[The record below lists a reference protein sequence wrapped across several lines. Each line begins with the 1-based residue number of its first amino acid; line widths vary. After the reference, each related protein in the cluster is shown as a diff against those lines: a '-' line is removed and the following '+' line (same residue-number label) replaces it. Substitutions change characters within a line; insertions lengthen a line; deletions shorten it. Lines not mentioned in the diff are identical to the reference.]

1 MYYQK
6 MQFKHQ
12 NKLQLRKK
20 EKEKTV
26 HITGITKEKSTE
38 KVKQRKGGENT

>member
-1 MYYQK
+1 
-6 MQFKHQ
+6 MQCKHQ
-12 NKLQLRKK
+12 NKLQLRNK

-38 KVKQRKGGENT
+38 KVKTEERGENT